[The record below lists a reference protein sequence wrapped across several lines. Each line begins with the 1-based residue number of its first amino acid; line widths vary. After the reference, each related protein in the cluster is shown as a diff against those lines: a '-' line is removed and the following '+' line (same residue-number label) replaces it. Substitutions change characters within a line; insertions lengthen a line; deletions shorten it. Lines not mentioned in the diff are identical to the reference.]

1 MPGKST
7 LALVVAA
14 VIAVVTVSAAAVVL
28 ADRAPTSVKKITGT
42 SAETPGLAWSFDP
55 AEYLDRPFA
64 GLTDPRLGSSFNAGE
79 PGFILTGDTFLT
91 IAGSP
96 TEGLALDKPVMIS
109 VDAKDGTAR
118 WQAPAHDLLGCS
130 DTPLGGKIYCFAM
143 SEIVTYDIDSGVSER
158 RTIPESVYGLTTTSD
173 ALYIVEGSL
182 EESVEGSDVRVHSG
196 TFDDISANWSQPVDI
211 GGYYEDLY
219 GIDVLAVTDG
229 VGLVRIGNQMAQF
242 DAESGTPL
250 WTTGDGVCVSQ
261 ASLEPGGV
269 VAQINSDCES
279 YDSVSGE
286 LLRGPDGKV
295 LTTTDS
301 ATAQRPML
309 EHRDDADEPILL
321 GDSAYDRSS
330 GELLW
335 TNPSIVS
342 GSQGA
347 VTAIVGD
354 TIYLRDTNTQSE
366 TGIDLRTGKQLWHN
380 DTTQTFDVAGGGGRT
395 LLGNDGTA
403 LTEFDLRTGSVVWTA
418 PFVSIDSDPETFA
431 TGRAAQRYRDGWIYS
446 SDRRMIG
453 LAPL

>member
-1 MPGKST
+1 M
-7 LALVVAA
+7 
-14 VIAVVTVSAAAVVL
+14 
-28 ADRAPTSVKKITGT
+28 
-42 SAETPGLAWSFDP
+42 
-55 AEYLDRPFA
+55 
-64 GLTDPRLGSSFNAGE
+64 
-79 PGFILTGDTFLT
+79 
-91 IAGSP
+91 
-96 TEGLALDKPVMIS
+96 
-109 VDAKDGTAR
+109 
-118 WQAPAHDLLGCS
+118 
-130 DTPLGGKIYCFAM
+130 
-143 SEIVTYDIDSGVSER
+143 
-158 RTIPESVYGLTTTSD
+158 
-173 ALYIVEGSL
+173 
-182 EESVEGSDVRVHSG
+182 
-196 TFDDISANWSQPVDI
+196 
-211 GGYYEDLY
+211 
-219 GIDVLAVTDG
+219 TDG

-279 YDSVSGE
+279 YDSVSGQ

-301 ATAQRPML
+301 TTAHRPML
-309 EHRDDADEPILL
+309 EHRDDASDPILL

-380 DTTQTFDVAGGGGRT
+380 DTTQTFDVAGAGGRT

>member
-1 MPGKST
+1 MT
-7 LALVVAA
+7 
-14 VIAVVTVSAAAVVL
+14 AVVTVSAAAIVL

-42 SAETPGLAWSFDP
+42 SEETPGLAWSFDP

-64 GLTDPRLGSSFNAGE
+64 GLTDPRLGSSFNSGE

-130 DTPLGGKIYCFAM
+130 DIPLGGKIYCYAM
-143 SEIVTYDIDSGVSER
+143 SDKYEIVTYDIDSGVSER
-158 RTIPESVYGLTTTSD
+158 RTVPESVYGLTTTSD
-173 ALYIVEGSL
+173 ALYIAEGSL

-196 TFDDISANWSQPVDI
+196 TFDNISANWSQPVDI

-219 GIDVLAVTDG
+219 GIDVLTVTDG

-269 VAQINSDCES
+269 VAQINSDCDS
-279 YDSVSGE
+279 YNSVSGQ

-309 EHRDDADEPILL
+309 EHRDDAGEPILL

-354 TIYLRDTNTQSE
+354 TIYLRDTNTQSD

-380 DTTQTFDVAGGGGRT
+380 DATQTFDVAGAGGRM

-418 PFVSIDSDPETFA
+418 PFTSIASDPETFA
-431 TGRAAQRYRDGWIYS
+431 TGRAAQRYGDGWIYS